1 MPDLELVPWPRGS
14 TGRGTVTRRKAL
26 GVPVNAE
33 LGGQT
38 VSANTS
44 SQTVTIGYSTLTV
57 VNDGSGSIYVRVFVE
72 GETTAAA
79 TNAHRE
85 IKSGE
90 GFTFNRALQIKAI
103 SILSAST
110 STVRLFYW

>member
-1 MPDLELVPWPRGS
+1 MRFRLAVFLV
-14 TGRGTVTRRKAL
+14 VVLAL
-26 GVPVNAE
+26 VVPVNAE

-38 VSANTS
+38 VSANTT
-44 SQTVTIGYSTLTV
+44 SQTITIGYSSLTV
-57 VNDGSGSIYVRVFVE
+57 VNDGAGSIYVRVFVE
-72 GETTAAA
+72 GETAAAA
-79 TNAHRE
+79 TTSSRE

-90 GFTFNRALQIKAI
+90 GFDFNRQMQISAI

>member
-1 MPDLELVPWPRGS
+1 MIKRILMLACVL
-14 TGRGTVTRRKAL
+14 AL
-26 GVPVNAE
+26 LAPVVNAE

-44 SQTVTIGYSTLTV
+44 SQTITIGYSSLTV
-57 VNDGSGSIYVRVFVE
+57 VNDGASSIYVRVFVE
-72 GETTAAA
+72 GETTADA
-79 TNAHRE
+79 TTSSRE

-90 GFTFNRALQIKAI
+90 GFDFSRQMQIKAI
-103 SILSAST
+103 SILSASA

>member
-1 MPDLELVPWPRGS
+1 MKRAVLALAILLALV
-14 TGRGTVTRRKAL
+14 
-26 GVPVNAE
+26 VPVNAE

-38 VSANTS
+38 VSANTT
-44 SQTVTIGYSTLTV
+44 SQTITIGYSSLTV

-72 GETTAAA
+72 GETAEAA
-79 TNAHRE
+79 TSSHRE

-90 GFTFNRALQIKAI
+90 GFDFNKQMQISAI
-103 SILSAST
+103 SIISAST

>member
-1 MPDLELVPWPRGS
+1 MKKILMALALVLAL
-14 TGRGTVTRRKAL
+14 VTS
-26 GVPVNAE
+26 VNAE

-44 SQTVTIGYSTLTV
+44 SQTITIGYSSLTV
-57 VNDGSGSIYVRVFVE
+57 VNDGASSIYVRVFVE
-72 GETTAAA
+72 GEDTAAA
-79 TNAHRE
+79 TTSSRE

-90 GFTFNRALQIKAI
+90 GFDFSRQMQIKAI
-103 SILSAST
+103 SILSASA